1 MCAMADA
8 RSDAGR
14 ARRPPIGRWGWRCRD
29 GDGPKRE
36 GCAADARRMPAET
49 ITIAR
54 DALMPLAL
62 PVAAA
67 HAGCGMA
74 GHATGS
80 AIADRQPCR
89 KL

>member
-1 MCAMADA
+1 MRDPML
-8 RSDAGR
+8 AGPG
-14 ARRPPIGRWGWRCRD
+14 ARRLAD
-29 GDGPKRE
+29 GDGD
-36 GCAADARRMPAET
+36 AAMAMGRSAKDARRMRGGCRPRPS